1 MTRIKE
7 YITSLKLN
15 NVLLVMLGSLIQAM
29 GISNIHAYSDI
40 TEGGT
45 LGFTLLVFHFTGIS
59 PAISSLIVNAA
70 CYLLG
75 WKVLG
80 KEFIGYSAISI
91 AFYSAC
97 YAVFEQFAPL
107 WPSLIASPLLCA
119 IIGAVFI
126 GVGAGL
132 SVLGGG
138 ATAGDDAL
146 AMSLS
151 KKLNCKIQYIY
162 LTTDI
167 VVLILSL
174 SYIPFAKIAYSLLTV
189 ILSGQIIGWMQ
200 HLKKPEP
207 VEKVN

>member
-107 WPSLIASPLLCA
+107 WPSLITSPLLCA

-207 VEKVN
+207 EEKVN